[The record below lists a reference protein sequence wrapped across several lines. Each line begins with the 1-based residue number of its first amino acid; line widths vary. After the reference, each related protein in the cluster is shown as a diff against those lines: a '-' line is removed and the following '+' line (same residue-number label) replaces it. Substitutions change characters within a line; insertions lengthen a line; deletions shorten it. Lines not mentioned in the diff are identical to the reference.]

1 MATFETSVAAATAVV
16 GYDLLTDLPYVRQ
29 TGGNRVLRRAGLA
42 GSAAAGD
49 SRVGIQVG
57 GVPVGRLFN
66 VNTGF
71 VNSDRDMRSMGDA
84 FIPAGE
90 ALSALVEDAPTTNPL
105 NLLVEVEEL

>member
-1 MATFETSVAAATAVV
+1 MATFETSVPAATAVV
-16 GYDLLTDLPYVRQ
+16 GFDLLSDLPFVRVS
-29 TGGNRVLRRAGLA
+29 GGNRILRRAALS

-49 SRVGIQVG
+49 SRVSLTVG

-66 VNTGF
+66 VGTGF
-71 VNSDRDMRSMGDA
+71 PQSDRDMRSMGDA

-90 ALSALVEDAPTTNPL
+90 ALSALVEDAPVTNPL

>member
-1 MATFETSVAAATAVV
+1 MATYEVSVPAATAVV
-16 GYDLLTDLPYVRQ
+16 GFDLLTDLPYVRVS
-29 TGGNRVLRRAGLA
+29 GGNRILRRAAVA

-49 SRVGIQVG
+49 SRVDLSVG

-66 VNTGF
+66 VGTGF
-71 VNSDRDMRSMGDA
+71 PNSDRDMRSMGDA

-90 ALSALVEDAPTTNPL
+90 ALAALVGDAPATNPL

>member
-16 GYDLLTDLPYVRQ
+16 GFDLLTDLPFVRQ
-29 TGGNRVLRRAGLA
+29 SGGNRILRRAALA

-49 SRVGIQVG
+49 TRIGLTIG

-66 VNTGF
+66 GAVGF
-71 VNSDRDMRSMGDA
+71 PQSDRDMRSMGDA

-90 ALSALVEDAPTTNPL
+90 ALSALVEDAPATNPI
-105 NLLVEVEEL
+105 NLLVEIEEL